1 MRGAVQI
8 AREVIAQAVA
18 ATAAA
23 RTSDSSLQ
31 REVEAGVAVLE
42 RGFREIEPSLVL
54 DIQMNVGPATGLT
67 NGLVVANDHA
77 SLFVP
82 VVHIGR
88 AWRIDRGGLGKI
100 ETVVPMKSEDAV
112 QRLVAALG
120 SVVEDFDDWSRRVAR
135 RNGRVSE

>member
-1 MRGAVQI
+1 MKGTVQI

-23 RTSDSSLQ
+23 RTSDSSTQ
-31 REVEAGVAVLE
+31 HEVEAGVDVLE
-42 RGFREIEPSLVL
+42 HGFQEIEPSVVL
-54 DIQMNVGPATGLT
+54 DIQLDAPLN
-67 NGLVVANDHA
+67 NGLVIANDHA

-82 VVHIGR
+82 ISNIGR
-88 AWRIDRGGLGKI
+88 AWRIDRSGLGKI

-135 RNGRVSE
+135 RNGRVGG